1 MSAARARGEG
11 KTPIRPVRVEDDL
24 WEEFGAACAAL
35 ETDRSAALR
44 RYMEYLSGRPGVE
57 LPKPPRTTRRPK
69 RD

>member
-11 KTPIRPVRVEDDL
+11 KTPIRPVRVENDL
-24 WEEFGAACAAL
+24 WEDFGEACAAL

-44 RYMEYLSGRPGVE
+44 NFMAWMSGRPEGK
-57 LPKPPRTTRRPK
+57 LPRRPK